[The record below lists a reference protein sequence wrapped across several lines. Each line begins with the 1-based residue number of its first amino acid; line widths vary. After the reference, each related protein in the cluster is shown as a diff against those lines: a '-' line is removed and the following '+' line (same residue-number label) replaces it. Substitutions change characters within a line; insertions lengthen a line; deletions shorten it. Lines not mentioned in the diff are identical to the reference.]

1 MPHLHPPLA
10 VIFDCDGV
18 LVESEI
24 LGNQILAEFL
34 TDHGYACTTE
44 QSIALFAGR
53 AMSGIIEK
61 ATELTGR
68 DMRDACERIF
78 IARLEAAFTDRLTPV
93 PGIPELIAS
102 LTVPK
107 AVASNSPVS
116 RLSLSL
122 RRTNLL
128 GLFGPHVYSADH
140 VAKPKPAPDLFL
152 HAAAGLGVPPDRCL
166 VIEDGPGGIA
176 AAHAAGMRC
185 IAFAAG
191 GHCTPTHIQKLRAS
205 TALHTA
211 HTTAELAAH
220 LMRHFAA

>member
-1 MPHLHPPLA
+1 MPPPLA
-10 VIFDCDGV
+10 IIFDCDGV

-34 TDHGYACTTE
+34 TDHGYPCTTD

-53 AMSGIIEK
+53 AMSGIIDK

-68 DMRDACERIF
+68 DMREACERIF
-78 IARLEAAFTDRLTPV
+78 IRCLEAAFAERLTPV
-93 PGIPELIAS
+93 AGMPELIRS
-102 LTVPK
+102 LTIPK

-116 RLSLSL
+116 RLMLSL

-128 GLFGPHVYSADH
+128 SLFGPHVYSADH
-140 VAKPKPAPDLFL
+140 VKHPKPAPDLFL
-152 HAAAGLGVPPDRCL
+152 HAAAGLGVPADRCL

-185 IAFAAG
+185 IAFAGG
-191 GHCTPTHIQKLRAS
+191 GHCTPDHVEKLLSS

-211 HTTAELAAH
+211 HTAAELAAALDRH
-220 LMRHFAA
+220 LAA